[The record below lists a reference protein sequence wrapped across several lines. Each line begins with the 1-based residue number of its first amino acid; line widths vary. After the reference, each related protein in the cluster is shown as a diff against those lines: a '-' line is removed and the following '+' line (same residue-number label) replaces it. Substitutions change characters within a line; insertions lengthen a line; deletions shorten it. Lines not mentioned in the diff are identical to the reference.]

1 MGCGPVSP
9 APAGGPHTN
18 ERTHGSR
25 HQVRRR
31 LWGARPT
38 RDQRHHPLPGRPISC
53 RPTDSPAAQHAA
65 PSFQVVIVMLPT
77 SQRTQRRLDI
87 PRLYLVKQLPRAL
100 WKTACIDTIT
110 SSSGAEALLSP
121 RLPRSIAKAR
131 SIAKDR
137 EFEAVRALSTV
148 NHAIQVSL
156 SGDSRSPDRTP

>member
-1 MGCGPVSP
+1 MSGAMGHDTRSGVGSGGP
-9 APAGGPHTN
+9 APPAISVIIHCQDDPYLAA
-18 ERTHGSR
+18 
-25 HQVRRR
+25 RRI
-31 LWGARPT
+31 RP
-38 RDQRHHPLPGRPISC
+38 PP
-53 RPTDSPAAQHAA
+53 QHAV

-87 PRLYLVKQLPRAL
+87 PRLYLVKRQLPRAL

-137 EFEAVRALSTV
+137 VFEAVRALSTV